1 MTTENDIQTESPP
14 TAPTPEMALDDAG
27 VAKRSVGRPS
37 NAQLDARQAELD
49 AREAALAERQRELE
63 LAAAEQNMLM
73 REAEMKAAEERIA
86 AARSGTIRSQT
97 LRSESIREEEIR
109 TPMRTRKF
117 KGADMPNKFEVAKS
131 DIPAGMSYQWNNHSI
146 FGQEQH
152 AYSAFMAQQGWE
164 PVPAS
169 RHPHLMPPGY
179 EGPIIVDGQVLM
191 ERPTELTIEA
201 LQEEL
206 DRARGEVRLKEEQL
220 GAAPQGTMPRARAN
234 GTSEFIQVSKEIE
247 PGTPTQ
253 PNYQY
258 EVLGAGGAVI
268 E

>member
-1 MTTENDIQTESPP
+1 MTTENEIQSESPP
-14 TAPTPEMALDDAG
+14 TAPAPELALDDA
-27 VAKRSVGRPS
+27 ASKRPVGRPS

-49 AREAALAERQRELE
+49 RREAELAERKRELE

-73 REAEMKAAEERIA
+73 REAEMKAAEERII

-97 LRSESIREEEIR
+97 IRSDGIRDEEIR

-117 KGADMPNKFEVAKS
+117 KGAEMPNKFEVAKS

-152 AYSAFMAQQGWE
+152 AYSAFMEQQGWE

-169 RHPHLMPPGY
+169 RHPHLMPTGY
-179 EGPIIVDGQVLM
+179 EGPIIVDGQILM
-191 ERPTELTIEA
+191 ERPTELTLEA

-220 GAAPQGTMPRARAN
+220 GATPQGTMPRSRDN
-234 GTSEFIQVSKEIE
+234 GTNEFIRVSKEIE
-247 PGTPTQ
+247 PGVPTQ
-253 PNYQY
+253 PKYEY
-258 EVLGAGGAVI
+258 EVAGAGGAVI

>member
-1 MTTENDIQTESPP
+1 MTTEHEIQSESPP
-14 TAPTPEMALDDAG
+14 TAPAPELALDDAG
-27 VAKRSVGRPS
+27 KRPVGRPS
-37 NAQLDARQAELD
+37 NAALDARQAELD
-49 AREAALAERQRELE
+49 AREAALADRQRELE
-63 LAAAEQNMLM
+63 LMAAEQNMAM
-73 REAEMKAAEERIA
+73 REAELKAAEESII
-86 AARSGTIRSQT
+86 AARSGTIRSQP
-97 LRSESIREEEIR
+97 LRSEGIRDEEIR

-117 KGADMPNKFEVAKS
+117 KGAEMPNKFDVARE
-131 DIPAGMSYQWNNHSI
+131 DIPRGMSYQWNNHSI

-179 EGPIIVDGQVLM
+179 TGPVIVDGQILM
-191 ERPTELTIEA
+191 ERPTELTLEA
-201 LQEEL
+201 LQEDL

-234 GTSEFIQVSKEIE
+234 GSNEFNQITKEVEI
-247 PGTPTQ
+247 GSPTK

-258 EVLGAGGAVI
+258 EVPGAGGAVI